1 MEKNFNSILVNKK
14 EVAEDTYEVT
24 FEIDNNRFSFL
35 PGQYVWVVLPEL
47 QYPDERGNRRP
58 FSVVSRF
65 KGKHNQVS
73 SVFRKSDSGFKRTLI
88 NMPIGSAVRIEG
100 PFGFC
105 TLPQDETIPVV
116 FLVGGVGIASVFTM
130 INHATVNKSPRRII
144 LIYVNSNP
152 ERATY
157 LNELGNIQTENK
169 NFTLISR
176 FGDLTSDLIFSNTK
190 SVIDPVWYIFG
201 PEDMVFTAGEILIK
215 HNIQPGKIETEE
227 FRLVTSPFFKESQE
241 IIEASDGFK
250 MALDNAYNH
259 IVITDLNGII
269 RYANR
274 GAKIITGY
282 SIKEMLGNTPRLWGG
297 LMSDDFYKSL
307 WKTIKED
314 GKMFEGELT
323 NRKKSGDIYIA
334 RVRIYPF
341 FNPKN
346 NNLIGFV
353 GTEEDITKE
362 KEVEKLRMDFLSLA
376 SHQLRT
382 PLSGI
387 KWLIGTLNR
396 EVLGSVTEKQKEYLN
411 QIYQI
416 NERMIKLVFD
426 MLNALRFESGE
437 ALVKKETI
445 SIPSLYEEVSLMT
458 ASAAKNRG
466 VELHNVLENH
476 TEVVVETDIAMLSSI
491 LETFISNAINYSER
505 GQEIF
510 LDAKEEP
517 AAAVFFV
524 KDSGIGIPKEEQGKI
539 FEKFYRSS
547 NAKAFKPD
555 GTGLGLYT
563 ASLLAQKIG
572 AKIWFESEINK
583 GTTFYLRVPKK
594 VEIINSPIKSKI
606 NA

>member
-1 MEKNFNSILVNKK
+1 MQPAPIPKNEEERLLSLHKLGLLDTRPEERFDRITLTATQIFNVPISTLTLIDSKREWFKSCQGLPVKEGDRAISFCGHALLTNDIFVVPDTKK
-14 EVAEDTYEVT
+14 DE
-24 FEIDNNRFSFL
+24 RFSDNPMVIGKPYIRFYAGV
-35 PGQYVWVVLPEL
+35 PIMNADGQRIGVFCIKDKKPRKFSKENEEILKNLSSWAELEINSRNLSLALSEERKMQAKIKVQGQRLEDAKAAAVNVLEDLQAEKDALALISARDEAILANMGDGLVVADL
-47 QYPDERGNRRP
+47 NRRVIFLNVSGERMLGWKAREVLGRDWFDVAALKDNHGQKIP
-58 FSVVSRF
+58 LDESFIQKVLTTTTTTTTADNYFYTKKDGSVFPVSITASKISV
-65 KGKHNQVS
+65 KGKPIGVIA
-73 SVFRKSDSGFKRTLI
+73 VFRD
-88 NMPIGSAVRIEG
+88 
-100 PFGFC
+100 
-105 TLPQDETIPVV
+105 
-116 FLVGGVGIASVFTM
+116 
-130 INHATVNKSPRRII
+130 
-144 LIYVNSNP
+144 
-152 ERATY
+152 
-157 LNELGNIQTENK
+157 
-169 NFTLISR
+169 IS
-176 FGDLTSDLIFSNTK
+176 
-190 SVIDPVWYIFG
+190 
-201 PEDMVFTAGEILIK
+201 
-215 HNIQPGKIETEE
+215 
-227 FRLVTSPFFKESQE
+227 
-241 IIEASDGFK
+241 
-250 MALDNAYNH
+250 
-259 IVITDLNGII
+259 
-269 RYANR
+269 
-274 GAKIITGY
+274 
-282 SIKEMLGNTPRLWGG
+282 
-297 LMSDDFYKSL
+297 
-307 WKTIKED
+307 
-314 GKMFEGELT
+314 
-323 NRKKSGDIYIA
+323 
-334 RVRIYPF
+334 
-341 FNPKN
+341 
-346 NNLIGFV
+346 
-353 GTEEDITKE
+353 KE
-362 KEVEKLRMDFLSLA
+362 KEVEKLRTDFLSLA

-387 KWLIGTLNR
+387 KWLIETLNR

-476 TEVVVETDIAMLSSI
+476 TEVVVETDIAMLRSI

-583 GTTFYLRVPKK
+583 GTTFYLRVPKM
-594 VEIINSPIKSKI
+594 VEIINNPIKSEI
-606 NA
+606 NI